1 MIRVVIDANVL
12 VSAVLKPQSNPDKI
26 IDLIKQGRIVLV
38 MSHDILA
45 ELKRVLLYPKIRK
58 VLKLT
63 TKEIGESLAQMASA
77 AIITPGRIRVEA
89 IESDPDDNRYLEC
102 AVEARADF
110 IISGDR
116 HLKDLKNF
124 QGIEIVDP
132 ATFLELW
139 EVRGRIDR

>member
-26 IDLIKQGRIVLV
+26 IDLIKQGSLVLA

-139 EVRGRIDR
+139 EVRGGIDR